1 MTYEKLERAN
11 ELADT
16 LEDLSRIQGIFCTH
30 ARTQGD
36 DELDFVTIARERY
49 GVVNIPSDICNKII
63 SLVEIER
70 AKIQEEFDEL

>member
-16 LEDLSRIQGIFCTH
+16 LDELSMIQSIFCTH

-36 DELDFVTIARERY
+36 DELNFVTIARECY
-49 GVVNIPSDICNKII
+49 GAVNIPSDICNKII
-63 SLVEIER
+63 SLIEKER
-70 AKIQEEFDEL
+70 VKIQKEFDEL